1 VKKQN
6 SSPYGLSANVTI
18 YQLVCKDE
26 NIKGV
31 FVEHTSMKVQ
41 NAMKI
46 HKLVCHN
53 RDHKSYDNPLY
64 KQIRGNGGW
73 DNWYHLALEICP
85 SIDKEQALAKK
96 REWIQKASNA
106 MNERRP
112 ITSYE
117 QDTINHSKNKDDNR
131 ERSVIYRK
139 DNTDLISEKRK
150 LSYAV
155 DRGTLKE
162 RSKVYRDDHKENIK
176 AQRRVYLE
184 ANKDFI
190 KEQQRAYYETNREVI
205 IERTKLYQELNK
217 DRLIEYRKTYKEAN
231 YDKILEQ
238 RKVRYAI
245 NKHEINERRRESR
258 RLKKLIE

>member
-1 VKKQN
+1 MKTQN
-6 SSPYGLSANVTI
+6 SFPLGLLANITI

-26 NIKGV
+26 NVKGA
-31 FVEHTSMKVQ
+31 FVEYTSMKVQ

-46 HKLVCHN
+46 HKLVYHN

-64 KQIRGNGGW
+64 KQIRANGGW
-73 DNWYHLALEICP
+73 ENWHYLILEICP
-85 SIDKEQALAKK
+85 FIDKEHVLTKK
-96 REWIQKASNA
+96 REWIQNTSNA
-106 MNERRP
+106 MNERKP

-117 QDTINHSKNKDDNR
+117 QDTINHKKNKDDR
-131 ERSVIYRK
+131 RDRSVIYRK
-139 DNTDLISEKRK
+139 DNTDLNSEKRK
-150 LSYAV
+150 PSYVV
-155 DRGTLKE
+155 DRATLKE
-162 RSKVYRDDHKENIK
+162 RSKVYRNDHKENIK

-184 ANKDFI
+184 ANKDII

-258 RLKKLIE
+258 RVKKLIE